1 MSRRANRSSLGTDL
15 DAPSATFDRENF
27 VSGPLRIGAFAVI
40 LAVSA
45 LSANAQ
51 SNATHFNLA
60 AGLTLPT
67 GTFSDRN
74 DAGYNIIVGLG
85 VKQRGSALGFR
96 AEGIYNEFNEHG
108 TNDKSHAGGVTA
120 NAIYDLATNSR
131 NKTSSL
137 FIIGGVGYYSTR
149 EPFFSSESQTNIGWN
164 VGGGFEFPLSGFSA
178 YIEARYHT
186 VSNTDVRFVPISFG
200 LVF

>member
-1 MSRRANRSSLGTDL
+1 MSQSYLGTDL
-15 DAPSATFDRENF
+15 DAPSGTFDQESL
-27 VSGPLRIGAFAVI
+27 VSGPLRIGALAVI
-40 LAVSA
+40 LAVSPV
-45 LSANAQ
+45 SANAQ

-60 AGLTLPT
+60 AGVTLPT
-67 GTFSDRN
+67 GTFGDRN
-74 DAGYNIIVGLG
+74 DAGYNVIVGLG

-96 AEGIYNEFNEHG
+96 AEGIYNEFSEHG

-131 NKTSSL
+131 SNTSSL
-137 FIIGGVGYYSTR
+137 FIIGGVGYYNPR
-149 EPFFSSESQTNIGWN
+149 EPSFSSESLTKIGWK

-186 VSNTDVRFVPISFG
+186 VSNTDVRFVPLSFG